1 MNALYLCYLS
11 LLDPLVQTQV
21 VAYLEGLTAAGHRII
36 LLTFEPRRPISS
48 EIQDWN
54 KRLRTKGIVWHWLRY
69 HKRPTV
75 IATSWDILA
84 GIVVGF
90 RLVKK
95 HNVRLIHARVHV
107 PGVIALALK
116 KLTGA
121 KLLFDIR
128 GFMAEEYVDGG
139 VWKQDGLLFRITKRV
154 ERALVKSADACVV
167 LTTKAKEQ
175 LMEWYEKELAGKPVQ
190 VIPCCVD
197 LRQSEQKHRSE
208 NRKTPSLVYVGKLGG
223 WYLTEEMLKFFAAAR
238 RLIPDLRLQIWT
250 QSDPASLTGLL
261 RKYALDGEVAIG
273 QLSPHELLTELSK
286 ADAGIAFYRRPLSGH
301 ACSPTKIGEYL
312 AAGLP
317 LVASSGIGDLDDLL
331 KNGHAGCAVGIVVR
345 EFSEQAYENAARE
358 LRILLSDPEIHCRC
372 RAVAEEYLDLERVGW
387 RRYREVYGWLSG

>member
-48 EIQDWN
+48 GIQDWK
-54 KRLRTKGIVWHWLRY
+54 KRLQMKGIVWHWLRY

-250 QSDPASLTGLL
+250 QSDASHLHSLCM
-261 RKYALDGEVAIG
+261 A
-273 QLSPHELLTELSK
+273 HELNGFVSVGQMRSEYLPMELPKYQAGLSFVKPCFSK
-286 ADAGIAFYRRPLSGH
+286 LAS
-301 ACSPTKIGEYL
+301 SPTKIGEYL

-317 LVASSGIGDLDDLL
+317 VVSSAGIGDLDDLL